1 MKRAF
6 GILLITLLA
15 VAAWQSY
22 QTWRQAGAPSLYFH
36 GALSDIAD
44 EVVAVPLENV
54 PGQAPLARPHAV
66 REEGSELFLIDR
78 ETIYRYR
85 KDGRFVCRVTDPA
98 DIRVA
103 GYLVNPA
110 ARQLIVMGNT
120 DDIFYYTYDGCLVE
134 KKKLKSELPDR
145 RLLSVAYHRGR
156 IWSIEEALGQ
166 TGPEDAPGL
175 YRQVVEYDTA
185 FRRLDA
191 RPLVQADLGR
201 DTGLPACFFPQL
213 AVAEDTGQLYACQP
227 QPSPEHLLRD
237 TLYLKE
243 NHRGPACGNPTDR
256 QVLLYPLRFGR
267 RLWLSAYGSLA
278 DAKKNYLFCY
288 DILRHTCRLAAEG
301 FRDNFYRTGL
311 VCDLEPMDLA
321 GRCYSFARSGKALA
335 EAFPAKAASGQ
346 SVIFLVKLKG

>member
-6 GILLITLLA
+6 VLLLITLLT

-22 QTWRQAGAPSLYFH
+22 RVWREAGRLPLYSH

-44 EVVAVPLENV
+44 EVVAVPLETA
-54 PGQAPLARPHAV
+54 PGEAPLARPHAV
-66 REEGSELFLIDR
+66 REEGNELFLIDR
-78 ETIYRYR
+78 EAIYRYR
-85 KDGRFVCRVTDPA
+85 KNGRFICRVTDPA

-120 DDIFYYTYDGCLVE
+120 DDIFYYTYDGRLVE
-134 KKKLKSELPDR
+134 KKKLKSDLPGR

-156 IWSIEEALGQ
+156 IWSIEEALSP
-166 TGPEDAPGL
+166 TGPEGAPRL
-175 YRQVVEYDTA
+175 RRQVVEYDTA

-191 RPLVQADLGR
+191 LPLVQADLGR
-201 DTGLPACFFPQL
+201 DPGLPACFSPQL

-227 QPSPEHLLRD
+227 QPSPEYLLRD

-243 NHRGPACGNPTDR
+243 NRRGPASGPQAAR

-267 RLWLSAYGSLA
+267 RLWLSAYGSWA
-278 DAKKNYLFCY
+278 EAKKNYLFCY
-288 DILRHTCRLAAEG
+288 DALRHTCRQAAGG
-301 FRDNFYRTGL
+301 FRDNFYRTGF
-311 VCDLEPMDLA
+311 VCDLEPVDLA

-346 SVIFLVKLKG
+346 SVVFLVKLKG